1 MKQTVEFD
9 YAVGQHVA
17 IQPIETVGIV
27 TAQIHD
33 MGNKAYRVVYWIE
46 GRRMQ
51 TEVLSSELSSVKVRE
66 P

>member
-17 IQPIETVGIV
+17 IQPIETVGMV
-27 TAQIHD
+27 TAQVHD
-33 MGNKAYRVVYWIE
+33 MGNKLYRVAYWID

-51 TEVLSSELSSVKVRE
+51 TEVLSCELSTVKRAE
-66 P
+66 